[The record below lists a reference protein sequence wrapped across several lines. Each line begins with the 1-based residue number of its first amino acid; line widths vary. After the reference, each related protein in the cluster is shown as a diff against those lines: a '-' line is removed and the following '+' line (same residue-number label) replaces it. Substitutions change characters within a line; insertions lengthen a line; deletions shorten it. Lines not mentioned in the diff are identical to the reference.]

1 MRIIAGRYRGHRL
14 FSPAGLAVRPTSD
27 RVRET
32 LFAVLGSAVVDAR
45 FLDLF
50 AGSGAVGLEAL
61 SRGARDAVFNDQ
73 SLQAVQVIR
82 RNLQAIGVDAKV
94 YRFAAEVF
102 LNRLASTITPFEII
116 FCDPPYR
123 YERSQPLLLRII
135 ENGWLEQEGWILYEN
150 SVRAPRPSAPA
161 GLLVWREQIL
171 GETRITY
178 FQAAPAP

>member
-61 SRGARDAVFNDQ
+61 SGGRAMQFLRSIAAGGTGDQ
-73 SLQAVQVIR
+73 
-82 RNLQAIGVDAKV
+82 AKPPG
-94 YRFAAEVF
+94 
-102 LNRLASTITPFEII
+102 NRLMPRSI
-116 FCDPPYR
+116 DLPPK
-123 YERSQPLLLRII
+123 
-135 ENGWLEQEGWILYEN
+135 
-150 SVRAPRPSAPA
+150 
-161 GLLVWREQIL
+161 
-171 GETRITY
+171 
-178 FQAAPAP
+178 FF